1 RRSRSRR
8 DKGFRISAES
18 KRCSGEADSAER
30 AALRKGNLRMA
41 HPLMK
46 VWGSEI
52 SLENKNQQPLVAGK
66 HVALRGGL
74 I

>member
-1 RRSRSRR
+1 M
-8 DKGFRISAES
+8 G
-18 KRCSGEADSAER
+18 ADSEER
-30 AALRKGNLRMA
+30 AALRKEICTA
-41 HPLMK
+41 HLLTK
-46 VWGSEI
+46 VLGSEI